1 MDYEEGLE
9 RILDFAAHLSK
20 DEMGIADLTN
30 ALNEASDILWA
41 AYSQAVAQQGD
52 NVGTVH

>member
-9 RILDFAAHLSK
+9 RILDSAAHLSK

-41 AYSQAVAQQGD
+41 SYSQVVAQQGD
-52 NVGTVH
+52 NAETVH